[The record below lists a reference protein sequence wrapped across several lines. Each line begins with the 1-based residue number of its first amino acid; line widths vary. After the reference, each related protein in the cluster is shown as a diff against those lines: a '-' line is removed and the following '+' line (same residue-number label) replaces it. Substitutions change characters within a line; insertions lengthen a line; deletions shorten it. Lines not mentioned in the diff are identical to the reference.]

1 MAEQMTGVVEEVVA
15 GKKLKIGGRTYSAFD
30 GAAAGIPAINV
41 GDSVSFQY
49 VEKAGTGKFAGITF
63 KNIQGKVTKMTAPAA
78 GSAPSNTK
86 AMPPSDRERAIIRQN
101 ALTNAVNYFTS
112 STSHEASEDDIDAI
126 IQIAMGFEEYT
137 SGDLLKKV
145 QAEVKAEMDE
155 AFDVTDI

>member
-101 ALTNAVNYFTS
+101 ALTNAVNYFNNINKT
-112 STSHEASEDDIDAI
+112 TGDDDIDAI

-145 QAEVKAEMDE
+145 QAEVKAEIDE

>member
-1 MAEQMTGVVEEVVA
+1 
-15 GKKLKIGGRTYSAFD
+15 
-30 GAAAGIPAINV
+30 
-41 GDSVSFQY
+41 
-49 VEKAGTGKFAGITF
+49 
-63 KNIQGKVTKMTAPAA
+63 MTAPA
-78 GSAPSNTK
+78 GGAPSNTK

-112 STSHEASEDDIDAI
+112 VEGVSPDKDTDIDTI

-145 QAEVKAEMDE
+145 QAEMKAEMDE